1 MLNHLKRNAMS
12 NEILILE
19 KLEKLE
25 QRIGEQN
32 LLMKE
37 VLNFND
43 ACNYLDISA
52 SHLYKLT
59 SQKSIPHFCPQG
71 KKLYF
76 RRQEI
81 DEWLM
86 RNRQETTE
94 DIETAA
100 ANYLIRN
107 KRRSWVSIDFPK
119 KRWRKSSAD

>member
-1 MLNHLKRNAMS
+1 MS

-76 RRQEI
+76 NRAEL
-81 DEWLM
+81 DEWLQ
-86 RNRQETTE
+86 RNRQTSTDE
-94 DIETAA
+94 IETMA
-100 ANYLIRN
+100 ANA
-107 KRRSWVSIDFPK
+107 RRV
-119 KRWRKSSAD
+119 WRA

>member
-1 MLNHLKRNAMS
+1 MS
-12 NEILILE
+12 NENLILE

-43 ACNYLDISA
+43 ACSYLDISA

-59 SQKSIPHFCPQG
+59 SKKSIPHFCPQG

-76 RRQEI
+76 NRTEL
-81 DEWLM
+81 DEWLQ
-86 RNRQETTE
+86 RNRQSSTDE
-94 DIETAA
+94 IETMA
-100 ANYLIRN
+100 ANYLLTN
-107 KRRSWVSIDFPK
+107 KRK
-119 KRWRKSSAD
+119 

>member
-1 MLNHLKRNAMS
+1 MS

-76 RRQEI
+76 NRAEL
-81 DEWLM
+81 DEWLQ
-86 RNRQETTE
+86 RNRQSSTDE
-94 DIETAA
+94 IEIMA
-100 ANYLIRN
+100 ANYILTH
-107 KRRSWVSIDFPK
+107 KRK
-119 KRWRKSSAD
+119 

>member
-1 MLNHLKRNAMS
+1 MS
-12 NEILILE
+12 NENLILE

-43 ACNYLDISA
+43 ACNYLDVSA

-76 RRQEI
+76 NRTEL
-81 DEWLM
+81 DEWLQ
-86 RNRQETTE
+86 RNRQSSTDE
-94 DIETAA
+94 IETMA
-100 ANYLIRN
+100 ANYLLTN
-107 KRRSWVSIDFPK
+107 KRK
-119 KRWRKSSAD
+119 

>member
-1 MLNHLKRNAMS
+1 MS

-76 RRQEI
+76 NRAEL
-81 DEWLM
+81 DEWLQ
-86 RNRQETTE
+86 RNRQTSTDE
-94 DIETAA
+94 IETLA
-100 ANYLIRN
+100 ANYLLTH
-107 KRRSWVSIDFPK
+107 KRK
-119 KRWRKSSAD
+119 

>member
-1 MLNHLKRNAMS
+1 MS

-19 KLEKLE
+19 KLDRLEQKLE
-25 QRIGEQN
+25 EQN

-43 ACNYLDISA
+43 ACNYLTISA

-76 RRQEI
+76 NRTEL
-81 DEWLM
+81 DEWLQ
-86 RNRQETTE
+86 RNRQTPTDE
-94 DIETAA
+94 IESMA
-100 ANYLIRN
+100 ANYLLTH
-107 KRRSWVSIDFPK
+107 KRK
-119 KRWRKSSAD
+119 

>member
-1 MLNHLKRNAMS
+1 MS

-76 RRQEI
+76 NRAEL
-81 DEWLM
+81 DEWLQ
-86 RNRQETTE
+86 RNRQTSTDE
-94 DIETAA
+94 IETMA
-100 ANYLIRN
+100 ANYLLTH
-107 KRRSWVSIDFPK
+107 K
-119 KRWRKSSAD
+119 KK